1 MSDKSDIG
9 APALGVCWALATIA
23 LIVTIARIYTQARIT
38 RKLGLSDAMLA
49 LSTCIVLTF
58 ASLITVQY
66 HYGWGRHQHTLTT
79 HQRIEALKYNSIG
92 QTFGVLGSTFGRLST
107 IATMFTL
114 FGINRKLRQGL
125 WTLFAAQLITNGAV
139 VVCLYAQC
147 TNVVLLWDSSVSG
160 TCWNADVQTY
170 FGYAHSAFNG
180 CTDLFLTFFPA
191 YMIRN
196 LQMNRWTKLGVGIL
210 LGLSILAVIAVVMKI
225 VNLEAL
231 ANRGDYT
238 YNTVALFTWI
248 LAEAVL
254 LNIAASAPVL
264 RPLYKRLMKHESR
277 NYSYEMNSHD
287 VVRSHVLRSQSGI
300 KSNDSASDKAAIL
313 VKDQSL
319 PDSYYHITVKQSYS
333 VTMAESRTSG

>member
-9 APALGVCWALATIA
+9 APALGVCWALAAIA

-49 LSTCIVLTF
+49 FSTCIVLTF

-66 HYGWGRHQHTLTT
+66 HYGWGQHQQMLTT

-114 FGINRKLRQGL
+114 FGINRKLRRGL
-125 WTLFAAQLITNGAV
+125 WTLFAAQLLTNGAV

-170 FGYAHSAFNG
+170 LGYAHSAFNG

-238 YNTVALFTWI
+238 CQ
-248 LAEAVL
+248 AEAVL

-264 RPLYKRLMKHESR
+264 RPLYKRLIKNESR

-287 VVRSHVLRSQSGI
+287 VVRSHVLRSQGGI

-313 VKDQSL
+313 VKDQS
-319 PDSYYHITVKQSYS
+319 PQNSYYQITVNQSYS
-333 VTMAESRTSG
+333 VTMAESRASG